1 MSYDYEADRLEAKAT
16 TEQKANKIYAWM
28 LEYLAEYVDENTE
41 DPDQF
46 EVLYEMVWKK
56 FQNKK

>member
-16 TEQKANKIYAWM
+16 MEQKANKIYAWM
-28 LEYLAEYVDENTE
+28 LEYLAEYVEENTE
-41 DPDQF
+41 DQDQF

-56 FQNKK
+56 FQDKK